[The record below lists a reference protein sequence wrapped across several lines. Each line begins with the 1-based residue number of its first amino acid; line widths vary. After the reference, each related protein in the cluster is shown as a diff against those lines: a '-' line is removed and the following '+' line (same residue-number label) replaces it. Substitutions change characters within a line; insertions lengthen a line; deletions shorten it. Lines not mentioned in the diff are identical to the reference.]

1 MSKTPNLFK
10 APHQTQNQQPDQRR
24 NDPWDCFENPTE
36 FRSEMSREIPSS
48 VASLPDLPNNNAP
61 TAESSQIIK
70 SSTDAAEISSQLK
83 WTAPS
88 EAAAAVEN
96 SKGVSRGNFL
106 NNSARRTSNWIMGKV
121 DKWRNKKENKKL
133 KNKAEWKYAEASSE
147 NDSPD
152 TNQAN
157 LTKIGDDI
165 KKPEHPADSR
175 SESKTEVRN
184 NEGKSLLE
192 SVDSRNMSTKDKSDK
207 PKIEVSSNSWDQQKN
222 SEDKVEKHSVNN
234 KEEIMAKEK
243 QGKTKT
249 EVSRYYHFAST
260 PPELAK
266 KFQPKKITN
275 TEIQSKQFNTSAGA
289 SKWNPG
295 NTYED
300 RDYTKLVNE
309 KWSAM
314 MKEFSWTEAAL
325 YVDSFPKLA
334 MDFSIVC
341 ARNKVKYIYDM
352 SFTLAWK
359 GHVNGKQVSGTLRM
373 SDIMPDWEEDDWEWN
388 VTVEQNDAAHRTAKA
403 VVESSRDRINANL
416 HQLIENFRK
425 KGG

>member
-10 APHQTQNQQPDQRR
+10 APHQTQNQQPDQ
-24 NDPWDCFENPTE
+24 
-36 FRSEMSREIPSS
+36 S
-48 VASLPDLPNNNAP
+48 NNAP

-388 VTVEQNDAAHRTAKA
+388 VTVEQNDAAHRTAMA
-403 VVESSRDRINANL
+403 IVESSRDKINANL
-416 HQLIENFRK
+416 HKLIENFRK
-425 KGG
+425 KSD

>member
-1 MSKTPNLFK
+1 MSETRNLFK
-10 APHQTQNQQPDQRR
+10 ATHQTQNQQPLQ
-24 NDPWDCFENPTE
+24 NSNSATK
-36 FRSEMSREIPSS
+36 
-48 VASLPDLPNNNAP
+48 
-61 TAESSQIIK
+61 AESSQIIK
-70 SSTDAAEISSQLK
+70 SSTKSAKSSSQLK
-83 WTAPS
+83 QPEPL
-88 EAAAAVEN
+88 EAAAAVEK

-106 NNSARRTSNWIMGKV
+106 NKSVRKTSNWIMGKV
-121 DKWRNKKENKKL
+121 DKWITKKENKPM
-133 KNKAEWKYAEASSE
+133 KNKAGWKYIESSSE
-147 NDSPD
+147 NDSPN
-152 TNQAN
+152 TNENDSPNTNDAN
-157 LTKIGDDI
+157 LTKIGEVI
-165 KKPEHPADSR
+165 KKAEYPSDSR
-175 SESKTEVRN
+175 CESKTDVRN
-184 NEGKSLLE
+184 NEGKSPLK
-192 SVDSRNMSTKDKSDK
+192 SVDSRIMSTKDTPDK
-207 PKIEVSSNSWDQQKN
+207 PKNEVSSNICDQQRN
-222 SEDKVEKHSVNN
+222 IEDKVEKHSVKTN
-234 KEEIMAKEK
+234 KEIMAKEK

-266 KFQPKKITN
+266 KFQPKKITH
-275 TEIQSKQFNTSAGA
+275 TEVHSKQFNTAVGA

-300 RDYTKLVNE
+300 RNYTKLVNE

-314 MKEFSWTEAAL
+314 MSEFIWDESSL
-325 YVDSFPKLA
+325 YVDSFPKLS

-359 GHVNGKQVSGTLRM
+359 GHVNGQQVSGTLVM